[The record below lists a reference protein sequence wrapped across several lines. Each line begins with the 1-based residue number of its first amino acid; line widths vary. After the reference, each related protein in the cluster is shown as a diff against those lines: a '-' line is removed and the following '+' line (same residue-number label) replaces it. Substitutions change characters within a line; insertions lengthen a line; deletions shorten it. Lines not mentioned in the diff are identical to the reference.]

1 LSNIDF
7 DCDAPAVFRYSLLI
21 VDPFSGFRRQKDS
34 VPSPEEGL
42 QMTDETSNGG
52 TGVPLSAHDADAHGQ
67 AALLLVES
75 LVHGLIA
82 RSVISVTEA
91 VEIVDVAAEVRRDLG
106 ADMGGSD
113 ATLQRSISLLENI
126 SWSLRLDLPDG

>member
-1 LSNIDF
+1 
-7 DCDAPAVFRYSLLI
+7 
-21 VDPFSGFRRQKDS
+21 
-34 VPSPEEGL
+34 
-42 QMTDETSNGG
+42 MTDETSNGG

-91 VEIVDVAAEVRRDLG
+91 VEIVDVAAEVICCSAFYSRRSLP
-106 ADMGGSD
+106 SD
-113 ATLQRSISLLENI
+113 RRTWLLAWDSLPFCF
-126 SWSLRLDLPDG
+126 PDR